1 MSGFSFAGSKEAVS
15 SSDFLKAGIHDL
27 EILDFYYQPAGDS
40 VKGIAK
46 KDGTLISYKTNNL
59 ILAVKCIKT
68 HAGNKSDGIE
78 GTVTISEP
86 QTKGDGKDKGR
97 IDRVF
102 HALCNIASKEKKD
115 AFKAQLES
123 AKFLSFGDVA
133 TKLAPVLKGRTV
145 RYKLVAS
152 DGKGAYL
159 PNYFGGFA
167 ETTDTPFTETV
178 LKFEVGGSEDI
189 KVKSNTEEMPQL
201 GDSVVM
207 DFTATDDVPFDLGG
221 GDDDELFK

>member
-15 SSDFLKAGIHDL
+15 SSDYLKAGIHDF

-40 VKGIAK
+40 VKGVAK
-46 KDGTLISYKTNNL
+46 KDGSLVSYKTNNL
-59 ILAVKCIKT
+59 MLVVKCIKT
-68 HAGNKSDGIE
+68 HKGNNSANVE
-78 GTVTISEP
+78 GTIAIQEP
-86 QTKGDGKDKGR
+86 KVLGDGKDKGR

-102 HALCNIASKEKKD
+102 HALCNIATKEKKD
-115 AFKAQLES
+115 SFKAQLES

-133 TKLAPVLKGRTV
+133 VKLASVLKGRTV
-145 RYKLVAS
+145 RYKLAAS

-159 PNYFGGFA
+159 PSYFGGFA
-167 ETTDTPFTETV
+167 ETTDTPFAETT

-201 GDSVVM
+201 GGEVM
-207 DFTATDDVPFDLGG
+207 DFSATSDVPFDLGSG
-221 GDDDELFK
+221 DDELF